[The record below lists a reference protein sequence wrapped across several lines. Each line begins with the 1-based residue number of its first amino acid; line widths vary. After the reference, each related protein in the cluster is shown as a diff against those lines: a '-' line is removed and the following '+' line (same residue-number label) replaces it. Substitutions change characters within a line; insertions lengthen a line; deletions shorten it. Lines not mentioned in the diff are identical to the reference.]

1 MTTPP
6 EPDPPGQA
14 TPKPIDMTPELLEK
28 LAYLVEQNTR
38 TQAEI
43 AVNTAKAARN
53 TQGTNQAIGCAWL
66 GCGLIIFG
74 PFLLLLIFGLF
85 ASLGR

>member
-1 MTTPP
+1 MTTP
-6 EPDPPGQA
+6 EPDPLKPEA
-14 TPKPIDMTPELLEK
+14 PKPVEMTPELLEK
-28 LAYLVEQNTR
+28 LACLVEQNTR

-53 TQGTNQAIGCAWL
+53 TQGTNQAIGCAWV
-66 GCGLIIFG
+66 GCCLLLFG
-74 PFLLLLIFGLF
+74 PFFLLLLFGLF